1 MSYVNLDDLTEK
13 EVVKGFKGKFVHSK
27 NITIAHWS
35 IDSGSLL
42 PLHKHIHEQVVNLI
56 KGKLEF
62 TMNGETKIIE
72 PGTNVIIPSNIEHS
86 GKALTDCYI
95 IDVFY
100 PVREDYK

>member
-1 MSYVNLDDLTEK
+1 MPYINLDDLTEK
-13 EVVKGFKGKFVHSK
+13 EIVKGFKGKFVHSE
-27 NITIAHWS
+27 NITIAHWT

-42 PLHKHIHEQVVNLI
+42 PLHKHEHEQIAILL

-62 TMNGETKIIE
+62 TMKGETKIIE
-72 PGTNVIIPSNIEHS
+72 PGQDVIIPSNVEHS
-86 GKALTDCYI
+86 GKALTDCHI